1 MKKIKAQN
9 ITKESFGAFGDILD
23 IDGSPD
29 KLINAGFCE
38 RYNDR
43 AKLEF
48 TNGKAGIS
56 IFNAKARKL
65 PHEFD
70 MLERHPEGSQA
81 FLPLSSNPFLV
92 IVAKNN
98 TKNEPHE
105 PQAFI
110 TAPSQGINIHRNIW
124 HGVLAP
130 LNSPG
135 IFAVIDRI
143 GPGDNLEEYFLSE
156 KFEVELY

>member
-65 PHEFD
+65 PYEFD
-70 MLERHPEGSQA
+70 MLERHPDGSQA
-81 FLPLSSNPFLV
+81 FVPLSGNPFLI
-92 IVAKNN
+92 IVAGTN
-98 TKNEPHE
+98 TENKPHQ

-110 TAPSQGINIHRNIW
+110 TEKSQGINIYRNVW
-124 HGVLAP
+124 HGVLTP
-130 LNSPG
+130 LSSPG
-135 IFAVIDRI
+135 IFAVVDRI
-143 GPGDNLEEYFLSE
+143 GPGTNLEEYFFNE
-156 KFEVELY
+156 KFQVNL

>member
-1 MKKIKAQN
+1 MKKIKTQN

-56 IFNAKARKL
+56 IFNAKVRKL
-65 PHEFD
+65 PYEFD
-70 MLERHPEGSQA
+70 MLERHPDGSQA
-81 FLPLSSNPFLV
+81 FVPLSGNPFLI
-92 IVAKNN
+92 IVAGTN
-98 TKNEPHE
+98 TENKPHE

-110 TAPSQGINIHRNIW
+110 TEKSQGINIYRNVW
-124 HGVLAP
+124 HGVLTP
-130 LNSPG
+130 LSSPG
-135 IFAVIDRI
+135 IFAVVDRI
-143 GPGDNLEEYFLSE
+143 GSGTNLEEYFFNE
-156 KFEVELY
+156 KFQVSL

>member
-9 ITKESFGAFGDILD
+9 ISKESFSAFGDILN

-29 KLINAGFCE
+29 KVINAGFCE
-38 RYNDR
+38 RYNDK

-56 IFNAKARKL
+56 IFNAKVRKL
-65 PHEFD
+65 PYEFD
-70 MLERHPEGSQA
+70 MLERHPDGSQA

-98 TKNEPHE
+98 TENKPHE

-110 TAPSQGINIHRNIW
+110 TEKNQGINIHRNIW
-124 HGVLAP
+124 HGVLTPLTAP
-130 LNSPG
+130 GL
-135 IFAVIDRI
+135 FAVVDRI
-143 GPGDNLEEYFLSE
+143 GPGDNLEEYFLTE
-156 KFEVELY
+156 KFQVIL

>member
-56 IFNAKARKL
+56 IFNAKVRKL
-65 PHEFD
+65 PYEFD
-70 MLERHPEGSQA
+70 MLERHPYGSQA
-81 FLPLSSNPFLV
+81 FLPLTGNPFLV
-92 IVAKNN
+92 IVVKNN
-98 TKNEPHE
+98 MENKPKK

-110 TAPSQGINIHRNIW
+110 TEKNQGINIHRNIW
-124 HGVLAP
+124 HGVLTPLTAP
-130 LNSPG
+130 GL
-135 IFAVIDRI
+135 FAVVDRI
-143 GPGDNLEEYFLSE
+143 GPGDNLDEYFLTE
-156 KFEVELY
+156 KFQVML